1 MPQYPPPGSL
11 PNVAV
16 CNAPNPH
23 TSSDDIPAYIAP
35 AHNVSTR
42 FASSHDISTQDPA
55 ILKVYTRAAQDLT
68 PCIPNATLI
77 PSYEQTTIHNQEPKQ
92 SKAPE
97 AHRDKRV
104 PPYHELPSSHYR
116 PRARV
121 ARRHRRPPS
130 LPPFTLNKGCGFSA
144 DSCKVYIRDPKNK
157 EGYTSDNSLD
167 DNDAAVLRTPETG
180 ISECSSYTGEVPAH
194 ERPDGTINNNGN
206 DGVLLSRS
214 TTHNNG
220 NHGGVNV
227 ENSLRISDHSGRFHL
242 GPQWQVPEANTAR
255 SNAGPEFGLAHE
267 WILYN
272 GSESN
277 DDSDGEL
284 VHIYCDRDVQADLV
298 DPSKSCANI
307 NPNSQE
313 RDALAACLGAVQPLG
328 QSQPHELF
336 PSQSDGATG
345 EGPQNYGDRR
355 HCQAPEASS
364 APTDNCH
371 SHAHVSREAE
381 TDGMASVLH
390 LYPSPTNLSM
400 SGASRSGHKG

>member
-11 PNVAV
+11 PNMAV

-23 TSSDDIPAYIAP
+23 TSSDNIPAYIAP
-35 AHNVSTR
+35 VHDVSTR

-55 ILKVYTRAAQDLT
+55 IVKVYTRAAQDLT
-68 PCIPNATLI
+68 PSIPNATLI
-77 PSYEQTTIHNQEPKQ
+77 PSYKKTTIHNQEPKQ
-92 SKAPE
+92 PKAPE
-97 AHRDKRV
+97 AHGDKRV

-116 PRARV
+116 PRA
-121 ARRHRRPPS
+121 P
-130 LPPFTLNKGCGFSA
+130 G
-144 DSCKVYIRDPKNK
+144 KVYIRGPKDK
-157 EGYTSDNSLD
+157 EGYTSDSNLD

-180 ISECSSYTGEVPAH
+180 MSECSSYTSEVPAH
-194 ERPDGTINNNGN
+194 ERPDSTINNNGN

-214 TTHNNG
+214 TTHNTG
-220 NHGGVNV
+220 SLGGVNV
-227 ENSLRISDHSGRFHL
+227 ENSLRISDHSGRFYL

-255 SNAGPEFGLAHE
+255 SNAGPEFGLADE

-284 VHIYCDRDVQADLV
+284 VHIYCDKDVQADLV
-298 DPSKSCANI
+298 DPSKSCANT

-313 RDALAACLGAVQPLG
+313 NGVLAAYLGAIHPLD

-336 PSQSDGATG
+336 PGQSDGAAG

-364 APTDNCH
+364 APTHNCH

-381 TDGMASVLH
+381 ADGMASVLH

-400 SGASRSGHKG
+400 SGASRSGQSRS